1 MLQEATKLI
10 SSAFQDTFTK
20 RICSYL
26 HDCVREEVRNSSFKN
41 IKQEKDTKYCLIK
54 NKDKVDWLF
63 DTSEPLKFSCENP
76 EATEILL
83 YSEIS
88 QKDSYL
94 IFGYLFLRGQNPK
107 RKKTDEFMTPLLYL
121 SCKLERN
128 GIDIDCTVTDET
140 LTLNTGA
147 LASLIKTDDEDEAE
161 HLFEGL
167 VDVVPELPLDEEKV
181 QIFLTSLKS
190 IIPEIE
196 ISKYSPD
203 KLSVDR
209 IAGMI
214 LAKRPNVTAG
224 VLHELTKMSEMPTG
238 SFRETSLAVIQE
250 EYDYNNS
257 KNKDG
262 NKVFEDIKENSNF
275 YPVTPLELSDTQ
287 EKVIKAAMN
296 NSMLTICG
304 PPGTGKSQTI
314 VNLVSHFV
322 ASGKTVLVASR
333 MDKAVDVVSER
344 LNSLGAPYLCLRAGR
359 ANYQKQLNSQLE
371 DLISGK
377 VELDDGYE
385 DSVLAEVEDL
395 ECLINNRK
403 DIEHSCESLL
413 SLEADWKTAFEKLN
427 EFISEQGK
435 QDLINEKI
443 SIEDIEKLK
452 IQLEKVSCLLNK
464 TGFVNSLITKISYGR
479 ILSKLKVKSYP
490 VSNENIDILKLNL
503 AQKRLETELAEVET
517 SIERIGNVGI
527 LLEEI
532 KALRIK
538 QKSLAVEILK
548 NKRREAIKLLIRDK
562 FKKQRLIIHSKSLV
576 ERKKNLQNRLLAQE
590 DFKPLLEAFPC
601 WAVTTYSISE
611 TLPLT
616 PGLFDIAI
624 IDESSQC
631 DIASCFPVLY
641 RAKKAVIVGDDKQL
655 SHLSFLEKT
664 KEQSFFSQYNIA
676 DRYQL
681 MWRFRT
687 NSIFDVASFYA
698 PDRIMLDEHF
708 RSKKDI
714 IQFSNATFYGGKIRI
729 MSREIDKTP
738 CVDFITVEDAKV
750 DLDSTRNMAET
761 EKIIQHVH
769 SIVLDCKKNSTK
781 PISIGIISPFR
792 SQVELI
798 KKSILLAVSDTDI
811 KKHSIEVGTAHTFQG
826 DEKDLILLSFT
837 IASNSHF
844 QSVAFAQKPNLFN
857 VAITRAKKN
866 LYCYI
871 SKPQAELTEGLI
883 RNYLEYINV
892 TNLKKTAEKINE
904 YKFGEHESLSLL
916 LEENGL
922 DVVTNFETCG
932 FLVDLLVTSE
942 EKALIVELDGFH
954 HRRKNAEAVWK
965 QSILERCG
973 WKIVRISAREWYLSP
988 NMCVMKIKEALIGH

>member
-1 MLQEATKLI
+1 MLQEAAKLI
-10 SSAFQDTFTK
+10 NSAFQDSFTR

-41 IKQEKDTKYCLIK
+41 IKQDKDTKYCIV
-54 NKDKVDWLF
+54 KDEASVNWLF
-63 DTSEPLKFSCENP
+63 DPSKPLKFSCENP

-83 YSEIS
+83 HSEIS

-107 RKKTDEFMTPLLYL
+107 KKKSDEFMTPLLYL
-121 SCKLERN
+121 PCKLERN
-128 GIDIDCTVTDET
+128 GVDIDCTITDDT

-167 VDVVPELPLDEEKV
+167 VDVVPDLPLDEEKV
-181 QIFLTSLKS
+181 QVFLTSLKS
-190 IIPEIE
+190 IIPDID
-196 ISKYSPD
+196 ITKFSFD
-203 KLSVDR
+203 ALSVDKK
-209 IAGMI
+209 AGLI
-214 LAKRPNVTAG
+214 LAKRPTVTAG
-224 VLHELTKMSEMPTG
+224 VLHELTKMAEMPIG
-238 SFRETSLAVIQE
+238 AFRETSLGVIQE
-250 EYDYNNS
+250 EYDYNN
-257 KNKDG
+257 NQY
-262 NKVFEDIKENSNF
+262 KEVNHISELEEEKSF

-287 EKVIKAAMN
+287 EKVIKSAMN
-296 NSMLTICG
+296 NTMLTICG

-314 VNLVSHFV
+314 VNLVSHFI

-344 LNSLGAPYLCLRAGR
+344 LNSLGTPYLCLRAGR
-359 ANYQKQLNSQLE
+359 SNYQKQLNAKLE
-371 DLISGK
+371 ELVSGK
-377 VELDDGYE
+377 VDLDDGYE
-385 DSVLAEVEDL
+385 DSVLAEIEDL
-395 ECLINNRK
+395 ESLINNRK
-403 DIEHSCESLL
+403 AIEYSCEELL
-413 SLEADWKTAFEKLN
+413 TLEHKWKKAFEQLN
-427 EFISEQGK
+427 EFTSSKGEQT
-435 QDLINEKI
+435 LINEKFNV
-443 SIEDIEKLK
+443 EDIEKFNL
-452 IQLEKVSCLLNK
+452 QLEKIADLIEK
-464 TGFVNSLITKISYGR
+464 TGFINSLITKISYAKL
-479 ILSKLKVKSYP
+479 LSSLKIKSYP
-490 VSNENIDILKLNL
+490 ISYENIDVLRLNL
-503 AQKRLETELAEVET
+503 AQKKLEAALRTVET
-517 SIERIGNVGI
+517 GIERIGNIGI
-527 LLEEI
+527 LLGDVKE
-532 KALRIK
+532 LRNR
-538 QKSLAVEILK
+538 QKTLAVEILQ
-548 NKRREAIKLLIRDK
+548 NKRREAVKSLIRDK

-611 TLPLT
+611 TLPLK

-631 DIASCFPVLY
+631 DIASCFPVLF

-714 IQFSNATFYGGKIRI
+714 IEFSNQSFYGGKIRI
-729 MSREIDKTP
+729 MSREVENNP
-738 CVDFITVEDAKV
+738 CVEVINVTDAKV
-750 DLDSTRNMAET
+750 DLDNTRNMAEV
-761 EKIIQHVH
+761 EKIIEHVH
-769 SIVLDCKKNSTK
+769 SIVLDCKKNKTK
-781 PISIGIISPFR
+781 PVSIGIISPFR
-792 SQVELI
+792 SQVELL
-798 KKSILLAVSDTDI
+798 KKSLLLAVSDTEI

-826 DEKDLILLSFT
+826 DEKDVILLSFT

-844 QSVAFAQKPNLFN
+844 QSLVFAQKSNLFN
-857 VAITRAKKN
+857 VAVTRAKN
-866 LYCYI
+866 YLYCYI
-871 SKPQAELTEGLI
+871 SKTQEELPEGLI
-883 RNYLEYINV
+883 RNYLEFIKN
-892 TNLKKTAEKINE
+892 TNEKRATLRVNE
-904 YKFGEHESLSLL
+904 YNYGEHECLSLL
-916 LEENGL
+916 LEENGMKVL
-922 DVVTNFETCG
+922 TNFETCG
-932 FLVDLLVTSE
+932 FTTDLLVKSE
-942 EKALIVELDGFH
+942 DKAIIVELDGFNER
-954 HRRKNAEAVWK
+954 RRKSEAVWK

-988 NMCVMKIKEALIGH
+988 NMCVMKIKDALVFC